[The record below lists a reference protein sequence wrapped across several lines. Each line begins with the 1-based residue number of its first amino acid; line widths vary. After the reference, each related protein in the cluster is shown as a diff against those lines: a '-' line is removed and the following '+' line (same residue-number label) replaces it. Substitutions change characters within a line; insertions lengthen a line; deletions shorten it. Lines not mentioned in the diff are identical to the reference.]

1 MRREYDFKGAKRAQD
16 VPELAKLQEEAAA
29 GKVRITMYVDADVLA
44 AFRQK
49 AETEGK
55 GYQTL
60 INAAL
65 RDAVT
70 PENAP
75 VTAETL
81 RKIIREELHA
91 A

>member
-1 MRREYDFKGAKRAQD
+1 MRKEFDFTGAKRAQD
-16 VPELAKLQEEAAA
+16 VPELAKLQAETGV

-44 AFRQK
+44 AFRKK
-49 AETEGK
+49 AEAEGK

-60 INAAL
+60 INEAL
-65 RDAVT
+65 REAAT

-75 VTAETL
+75 VTIETL
-81 RKIIREELHA
+81 RKVLREELHA